1 MSKTM
6 RNRQALPVSSVRC
19 DDARKST
26 PPGQL
31 VEQARQLVDQAQ
43 EILKLAVVA
52 ERMRGTSWDTIGA
65 ADGGSTKSATH
76 KRYSHLVTQWQDE
89 SQTYRLMND
98 NDDPSID
105 VEASD
110 FDVAYS
116 ELEQAWGDADD
127 AMAGQ
132 KYLTLLRAMG
142 VGLTAPKSP
151 SERDEPDS
159 TPSPDTTTI
168 ENQDRTPP
176 GDDDGADDAVDH
188 GIRRDTQD
196 PFAIYHSTFESLVR
210 KAAWRRIRHDGL
222 GQPDFLTCHDG
233 KLLMYELKHLHSEDG
248 PLAATSAWLDYPYA
262 KPKASVEERL
272 TRLEGLFGAYLAEQ
286 TDDERE
292 R

>member
-6 RNRQALPVSSVRC
+6 RNRVALPVSSARC

-31 VEQARQLVDQAQ
+31 VEQARRLVDEAQ

-65 ADGGSTKSATH
+65 ADGNSTKSATH
-76 KRYSHLVTQWQDE
+76 KRYSAQVTQWQDE
-89 SQTYRLMND
+89 SQRYRIQND

-127 AMAGQ
+127 VMSSQ
-132 KYLTLLRAMG
+132 KYLTLLRAMSAE
-142 VGLTAPKSP
+142 VTAAK
-151 SERDEPDS
+151 
-159 TPSPDTTTI
+159 PSPDKDEADSIPSQRTMTI
-168 ENQDRTPP
+168 EEEDFAPP
-176 GDDDGADDAVDH
+176 GDDDGGDAVDH
-188 GIRRDTQD
+188 GLRRDTQD
-196 PFAIYHSTFESLVR
+196 TLTFRHSAFQSLVR
-210 KAAWRRIRHDGL
+210 KAAWRHIRLEEL
-222 GQPDFLTCHDG
+222 GQPDFMACHDG

-248 PLAATSAWLDYPYA
+248 PLAAASAWLDYPYA
-262 KPKASVEERL
+262 KPKRASVEERL
-272 TRLEGLFGAYLAEQ
+272 TRLEELFGAYLAEHA
-286 TDDERE
+286 DDEHE
-292 R
+292 E